1 MKTKILRS
9 LIAGGMLCGG
19 VAANAAEPLQLSEA
33 QMDSVSAGA
42 QNSWAT
48 GTASSL
54 VGTAYARSST
64 YAYSS
69 GPVRITRAS
78 ALSVATG
85 IGSSATASAGSSF

>member
-1 MKTKILRS
+1 MKTKILRC
-9 LIAGGMLCGG
+9 LLAGGMLCAGTIAG
-19 VAANAAEPLQLSEA
+19 AAEPLQLSEA

-48 GTASSL
+48 GTASAL

-64 YAYSS
+64 SAYSS
-69 GPVRITRAS
+69 GPVRTTRAS

-85 IGSSATASAGSSF
+85 IGASATASAGSSF